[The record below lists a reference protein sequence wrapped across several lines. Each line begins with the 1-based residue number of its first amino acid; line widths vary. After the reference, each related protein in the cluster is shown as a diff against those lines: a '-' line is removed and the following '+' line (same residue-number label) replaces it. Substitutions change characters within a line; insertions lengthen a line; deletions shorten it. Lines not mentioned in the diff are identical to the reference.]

1 MKVERSTITMQAVE
15 GIQAGRLYYTAMCPI
30 EYLTGLFKYN
40 DYSLP
45 PAMRSQRVL
54 NKARI
59 PEMRDY
65 ILGGDYTFSALTA
78 SIDGG
83 VKFKQIDSNNKHIGV
98 LHIDSSARVIINDGQ
113 HRREALI
120 QAIKLKPELR
130 HEHIVIVFYA
140 DCGLSRSQQIFSD
153 LNRHAIRPT
162 KSLNI
167 LYDNRED
174 FAKLVRECIEEIK
187 GLKGRIEN
195 EKTAVSN
202 RSKDLY
208 TLSGVYFSIEQL
220 TKNTTLNYDEMKKY
234 IIGFYNAAFENIKEW
249 QGAVNNEI
257 QPIEYRRDYITAHA
271 IFIKALGRVGRQLYD
286 KHGENAKI
294 MLKRLNKINFR
305 KDNPELQ
312 GTIMYNGKING
323 AEVGV
328 SLLVNYIMSHIE
340 EEKVC

>member
-1 MKVERSTITMQAVE
+1 MQAVE
-15 GIQAGRLYYTAMCPI
+15 GIQAGRLYYTAMCPV

-65 ILGGDYTFSALTA
+65 ILDGDYTFSALTA
-78 SIDGG
+78 SVDGDFE
-83 VKFKQIDSNNKHIGV
+83 FKKLDSKNNHIGV
-98 LHIDSSARVIINDGQ
+98 LHIDSNARVIINDGQ

-120 QAIKLKPELR
+120 EALKLKPELR

-140 DCGLSRSQQIFSD
+140 DCGLNRSQQIFSD
-153 LNRHAIRPT
+153 LNRYAIRPT

-174 FAKLVRECIEEIK
+174 FARLVRESIEEIK
-187 GLKGRIEN
+187 GLKGRIEK
-195 EKTAVSN
+195 EKTAISN

-220 TKNTTLNYDEMKKY
+220 TKNADMPYDEMKRFVVN
-234 IIGFYNAAFENIKEW
+234 FYNAAFDNIQEW
-249 QGAVNNEI
+249 QQAIVNKI
-257 QPIEYRRDYITAHA
+257 QPFDYRKEYITAHT
-271 IFIKALGRVGRQLYD
+271 IFIKALGRVGRLLYD
-286 KHGENAKI
+286 KYGEDFISRLAKFSGV
-294 MLKRLNKINFR
+294 NFR
-305 KDNPELQ
+305 KNNPELQ

-328 SLLVNYIMSHIE
+328 SSLVNYIMSHIGE
-340 EEKVC
+340 EVKC